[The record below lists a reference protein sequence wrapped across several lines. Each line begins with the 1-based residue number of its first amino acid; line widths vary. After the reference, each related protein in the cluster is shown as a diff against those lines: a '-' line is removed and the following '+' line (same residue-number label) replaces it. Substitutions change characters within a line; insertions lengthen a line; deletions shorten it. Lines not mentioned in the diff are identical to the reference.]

1 MTANIQLTIS
11 PAVLNQIDFEKEIKL
26 HERLRSLRE
35 DKEYTMEEVAER
47 INVKRQTYNG
57 YEAAPEKSYHR
68 SPSFEV
74 LVRLASLYHVS
85 TDYLIG
91 VTDNPA
97 PRVAVLDVMDILKKD
112 QSMDKHTRT
121 YISTMLQQII
131 NEYTVPAV

>member
-1 MTANIQLTIS
+1 MTFQLTIS
-11 PAVLNQIDFEKEIKL
+11 PAVLNQIDFDKEIKL

-35 DKEYTMEEVAER
+35 EKDYTMEEVAER

-57 YEAAPEKSYHR
+57 YEAPPEKSYHR

-74 LVRLASLYHVS
+74 LVRLASLYNVS

-97 PRVAVLDVMDILKKD
+97 PRVAALDVMDILKKD
-112 QSMDKHTRT
+112 KSMDKPTKSFVEAK
-121 YISTMLQQII
+121 ILQLI

>member
-1 MTANIQLTIS
+1 MTNHVQLTIS
-11 PAVLNQIDFEKEIKL
+11 PAIFDQTNLINEIKL
-26 HERLRSLRE
+26 HERLRTLRE
-35 DKEYTMEEVAER
+35 ERSFTMEKVADL

-74 LVRLASLYHVS
+74 LVRIASLYHVS

-97 PRVAVLDVMDILKKD
+97 PRVAVLDVMDVLRKD

-121 YISTMLQQII
+121 YISNMLQQII

>member
-97 PRVAVLDVMDILKKD
+97 PRVAVLD
-112 QSMDKHTRT
+112 
-121 YISTMLQQII
+121 
-131 NEYTVPAV
+131 

>member
-121 YISTMLQQII
+121 YISNMLQQII